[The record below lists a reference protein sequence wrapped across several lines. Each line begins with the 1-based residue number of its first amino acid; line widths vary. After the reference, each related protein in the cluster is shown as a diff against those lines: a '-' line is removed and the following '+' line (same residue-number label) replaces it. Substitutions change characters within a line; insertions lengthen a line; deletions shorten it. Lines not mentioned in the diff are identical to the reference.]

1 MKVFAHYFKSKETGN
16 DYRWRTLLE
25 FGSSWNIIGSV
36 VMKNPG
42 SAAPLKEVED
52 YDTINH
58 LQSFDAE
65 NTWYAFSADTTMR
78 MIERLFS
85 TYYQSSLD
93 GIVQVF
99 NLMNVRDSN
108 LERAR
113 IKHQQAV
120 LPFSFSKTTD
130 EDIKHLVAPV
140 YLGWANL
147 GQEPDFREDAER
159 IFRVVRAEKNANYLH
174 EKFEDNLFYHPY
186 YLMGQGKIRPKSQF
200 LLHAFC
206 QNTTSPKF

>member
-16 DYRWRTLLE
+16 DYRWRTLLQL
-25 FGSSWNIIGSV
+25 GSSWNVLGSV

-42 SAAPLKEVED
+42 SAAPLKVVD
-52 YDTINH
+52 DCDTITH

-78 MIERLFS
+78 MIELLFS
-85 TYYQSSLD
+85 AYYQSSLD

-99 NLMNVRDSN
+99 NLMNVHDPN

-120 LPFSFSKTTD
+120 LPFSKTTD

-186 YLMGQGKIRPKSQF
+186 YLMGQGKNRPKSLF

-206 QNTTSPKF
+206 QNITSPKF

>member
-1 MKVFAHYFKSKETGN
+1 MKVFAHYFKSEETGN
-16 DYRWRTLLE
+16 VYRWRTLLQ
-25 FGSSWNIIGSV
+25 FGSSWNVIGSV

-42 SAAPLKEVED
+42 SAAPLKVVED
-52 YDTINH
+52 CDSISH
-58 LQSFDAE
+58 LQSFDTE
-65 NTWYAFSADTTMR
+65 NAWYAFSADTTMR
-78 MIERLFS
+78 MIEQLFS
-85 TYYQSSLD
+85 AYYQSTLD

-99 NLMNVRDSN
+99 NLMNVRDPN
-108 LERAR
+108 LEQAR

-120 LPFSFSKTTD
+120 LPFSKTTD
-130 EDIKHLVAPV
+130 EDIRQLVAPV

-159 IFRVVRAEKNANYLH
+159 IFHIVKVEQNGNYLH

-186 YLMGQGKIRPKSQF
+186 YLMGQGKNRPKSQF

-206 QNTTSPKF
+206 QNTISPKY